1 MKMFKLIYKKIK
13 KYDSVV
19 IARHLRVDPDAL
31 ASQLALKEV
40 ILNTFPNKKVYAVGI
55 PASKFKYMG
64 NLDKIDENIAHNS
77 LLIVLDTPDKKRVD
91 TEYIGL
97 FKDSIKIDHHPYT
110 ETFCNFEYIDEYAS
124 STCEI
129 VLDMT
134 YNTKLKLD
142 KHQAEL
148 LFLGIVSDTNRFTT
162 FNTSFK
168 TFDLVHKLIKDQ
180 KIDFINLLEKLYSRP
195 LAEIKLQGYIAQ
207 NLTVTENGLAYI
219 KINDDIIKQFGV
231 DSASPGNM
239 INNFNYINEIL
250 AWAFISED
258 KKNDI
263 IRITIRS
270 RGPIINDVAA
280 MFNGGGHERASGAR
294 VKTYE
299 EVDNLI
305 KELDNKCKNY
315 RGEDNENN

>member
-1 MKMFKLIYKKIK
+1 MIKFKSIYKKIK
-13 KYDSVV
+13 KYDSIV
-19 IARHLRVDPDAL
+19 IARHMRVDPDAL
-31 ASQLALKEV
+31 ASELALKEI

-55 PASKFKYMG
+55 SASKFKYMG
-64 NLDKIDENIAHNS
+64 ELDKITEDIARDS

-91 TEYIGL
+91 VDYLELYR
-97 FKDSIKIDHHPYT
+97 DSIKIDHHPYT
-110 ETFCNFEYIDEYAS
+110 ENFCNMEYIDENAS

-129 VLDMT
+129 ILDLT

-142 KHQAEL
+142 RHQAEL

-162 FNTSFK
+162 VNTSFK
-168 TFDLVHKLIKDQ
+168 TFDLIHKLIKDTNI
-180 KIDFINLLEKLYSRP
+180 KFIDIFEKLYLRP
-195 LAEIKLQGYIAQ
+195 LSEVKLQGYIAQ

-219 KINDDIIKQFGV
+219 KINEEIIKEFGV

-239 INNFNYINEIL
+239 INNFNYINEII
-250 AWAFISED
+250 AWAFVSED

-270 RGPIINDVAA
+270 RGPVINDIAA

-294 VKTYE
+294 VKTME
-299 EVDNLI
+299 EANNLI
-305 KELDNKCKNY
+305 KELDNRCRDY
-315 RGEDNENN
+315 RGDNNENK

>member
-1 MKMFKLIYKKIK
+1 MKQFKSIYKKIK
-13 KYDSVV
+13 KYDSIV

-31 ASQLALKEV
+31 ASELSLKEI
-40 ILNTFPNKKVYAVGI
+40 ILNTFPEKKVYAVGI

-64 NLDKIDENIAHNS
+64 NLDKIDEEIASKS
-77 LLIVLDTPDKKRVD
+77 LLIVLDTPDRKRVD
-91 TEYIGL
+91 VEYFEL

-110 ETFCNFEYIDEYAS
+110 ENFCNMEYIDENAS

-129 VLDMT
+129 ILDLT

-148 LFLGIVSDTNRFTT
+148 LFLGMVSDTNRFTT
-162 FNTSFK
+162 VNTSFK
-168 TFDLVHKLIKDQ
+168 TFDLVHRLIKDTG
-180 KIDFINLLEKLYSRP
+180 IEFVGLFEKLYLRP
-195 LAEIKLQGYIAQ
+195 LSEVKLQGYISQ
-207 NLTVTENGLAYI
+207 NLTVTENGFAYI
-219 KINDDIIKQFGV
+219 KINEEVLKQFGV

-239 INNFNYINEIL
+239 INNFNYIDEIL
-250 AWAFISED
+250 AWAFVSED

-263 IRITIRS
+263 IRITMRS
-270 RGPIINDVAA
+270 RGPVINDIAA

-299 EVDNLI
+299 EVDKLI
-305 KELDNKCKNY
+305 EKLDNRCKDY
-315 RGEDNENN
+315 RGENNENK

>member
-1 MKMFKLIYKKIK
+1 MNTFKSIYRKIK
-13 KYDSVV
+13 KYDSIV

-31 ASQLALKEV
+31 ASELALKEI

-64 NLDKIDENIAHNS
+64 NLDKINEDIAKDS

-91 TEYIGL
+91 SDYLEE

-110 ETFCNFEYIDEYAS
+110 ETFCNLEHIDEYAS

-129 VLDMT
+129 ILDLT
-134 YNTKLKLD
+134 YKTKLKIN
-142 KHQAEL
+142 KHSAEL

-168 TFDLVHKLIKDQ
+168 TFDLVHKLIKDNN
-180 KIDFINLLEKLYSRP
+180 IDFINLLEKLYLRP
-195 LAEIKLQGYIAQ
+195 LSEVKLQGYIAQ

-219 KINDDIIKQFGV
+219 KINDDILKKFDV

-270 RGPIINDVAA
+270 RGPIINDVAS

-294 VKTYE
+294 VKTNE

-305 KELDNKCKNY
+305 KELDKKCKDY
-315 RGEDNENN
+315 RGEDNENI

>member
-1 MKMFKLIYKKIK
+1 MKKFKSIYKKIK
-13 KYDSVV
+13 KYDSIV

-31 ASQLALKEV
+31 ASELALKEI
-40 ILNTFPNKKVYAVGI
+40 ILNTFPKKKVYATGI

-64 NLDKIDENIAHNS
+64 NLDKITEEIAKKS

-91 TEYIGL
+91 ADYL
-97 FKDSIKIDHHPYT
+97 DLYRDSIKIDHHPYT
-110 ETFCNFEYIDEYAS
+110 ETFCNMEYIDENAS

-129 VLDMT
+129 ILDLT
-134 YNTKLKLD
+134 YNTKLKLE

-148 LFLGIVSDTNRFTT
+148 LFIGMVSDTNRFTT
-162 FNTSFK
+162 VNTSFK
-168 TFDLVHKLIKDQ
+168 TFDLVHKLIKDTGI
-180 KIDFINLLEKLYSRP
+180 KFIDLFEKLYLRP
-195 LAEIKLQGYIAQ
+195 LSEVKLQGYISQ
-207 NLTVTENGLAYI
+207 NLAVTENGFAYI
-219 KINDDIIKQFGV
+219 KVSEEELKQFGV

-270 RGPIINDVAA
+270 RGPVINDIAT

-299 EVDNLI
+299 EVDSLI
-305 KELDNKCKNY
+305 EKLDNRCKDY
-315 RGEDNENN
+315 RGENNENN